1 MQNEPRHE
9 HTQTEDHRAGLL
21 IRLLLPA
28 MVLVAGAAIAF
39 WLLQSGPKAKPRPK
53 ARNAVMV
60 DVRPVEYGLQT
71 TTISIMGTV
80 RPKHEVVLKPEV
92 TGKVIAMSPDLLPGG
107 RIAAGAP
114 LLEIDPSNYQLA
126 VRQLVSEVA
135 KAEAALQLELGR
147 QRVARK
153 EYELL
158 GEEVAAE
165 ELELMLRTPQL
176 ESARATLEGIKTQLE
191 KARLDL
197 ERTRV
202 TAPFN
207 AVVMTRDVNL
217 GTSVSPS
224 TALATLV
231 DTDAYWVE
239 APIPVSQLKW
249 IAVGGQQAG
258 KSARARVYDT
268 AAWGEGL
275 SRSGTTAGLT
285 ARVEEQ
291 GRMAQVLVEIK
302 DPLALQKG
310 SAGQPQLLLDS
321 YVRVELEGET
331 LSDAARIERDLVRDG
346 DRVWIMDKED
356 LLDIRT
362 VEIAFRARDHVLV
375 TGGLSAGERL
385 VTSNLPSPVQGMQ
398 LRLRAKASTPD
409 DAGDTRL

>member
-60 DVRPVEYGLQT
+60 DVRPVEYGPQT

-126 VRQLVSEVA
+126 VRQLISEVA

-176 ESARATLEGIKTQLE
+176 ESARAALEGIKTQLE

-249 IAVGGQQAG
+249 IAVGGQRAG